1 VFLNVLS
8 LRERRILRKHLL
20 DASTREILRPAGKR
34 RTSGDDAFR
43 NGADLRAREHPA
55 IDDRAGSSV
64 TCKVTSKTSEMSRLR
79 VADDITQLVGETP
92 MLQLKRLVPAGSAD
106 VFAKLEYLNP
116 GGSVKDRAAIGIIRR
131 AEQDGRLAP
140 GGTIVEATAGNT
152 GIGLALI
159 GVNRGYKVRL
169 FVPERFSEE
178 KVKIMR
184 ALGAEVVRTPDA
196 EGMQGAIRQA
206 KELVATDPKAFMAGQ
221 FENQANPDYH
231 YETTA
236 REIFEQM
243 DGRVDAVVLGCG
255 TSGTFSGI
263 ARYLK
268 ENSPQVLAYAVET
281 QGSILGGGKPGPHKV
296 EGIGASFIPKTFD
309 RSVCDE
315 VMMVMDDEAFG
326 MVKILAAQE
335 GVLAGSSGGAAVF
348 AALKVAKKL
357 GSGKRIVTIVPDS
370 AERYLSKKIFEG
382 GL

>member
-1 VFLNVLS
+1 MPVLW
-8 LRERRILRKHLL
+8 
-20 DASTREILRPAGKR
+20 
-34 RTSGDDAFR
+34 
-43 NGADLRAREHPA
+43 
-55 IDDRAGSSV
+55 
-64 TCKVTSKTSEMSRLR
+64 KVRSKTPEMSRLR

-92 MLQLKRLVPAGSAD
+92 MLQLKHMVPPGSAD

-131 AEQDGRLAP
+131 AEEDGKLCP

-178 KVKIMR
+178 KVMIMR

-196 EGMQGAIRQA
+196 EGMQGAIRRA
-206 KELVATDPKAFMAGQ
+206 KALVATDPSAFMAGQ
-221 FENQANPDYH
+221 FENLANPDYH

-236 REIFEQM
+236 REIYEQM
-243 DGRVDAVVLGCG
+243 DESVDAVVLGCG
-255 TSGTFSGI
+255 TSGTFSGV
-263 ARYLK
+263 ARFLK
-268 ENSPQVLAYAVET
+268 EKSQEVLAIAVET
-281 QGSILGGGKPGPHKV
+281 QGSVLGGGQPGPHKV

-309 RSVCDE
+309 ASVCDE
-315 VMMVMDDEAFG
+315 IMMVTDDDAFAT
-326 MVKILAAQE
+326 VKSLAAQE

-348 AALKVAKKL
+348 ASLKVAKRL
-357 GSGKRIVTIVPDS
+357 GPGKRVVTIVPDS

-382 GL
+382 GI